1 MSNPFDSKNL
11 VPNWNKASE
20 ILKGDVPGHPFHG
33 NQYSESHAGRAMAL
47 AHDATEVHNREKRN
61 GITSEQKAHDALALR
76 HLTLGNELNE
86 AVRHQRQAANLAGN
100 GNNPIVRSALRGA
113 ELAAQAHFA
122 AAKAHN
128 DIANG
133 KFSYAYGEKVAQL
146 DQAEALSHV
155 AAMASNNTMQLGE
168 RATSSS

>member
-47 AHDATEVHNREKRN
+47 AHDATEVRNREKEN
-61 GITSEQKAHDALALR
+61 GVTSRAHLALAVR
-76 HLTLGNELNE
+76 HIDLGNELNE
-86 AVRHQRQAANLAGN
+86 AVRQGKEEAMNN
-100 GNNPIVRSALRGA
+100 GTTDNPIVRSALRGA

-122 AAKAHN
+122 AAKAH
-128 DIANG
+128 DGIANG
-133 KFSYAYGEKVAQL
+133 KIPYSYGAKVAQL
-146 DQAEALSHV
+146 NEAEALSHV